1 MILHIAQ
8 FVNGFLKKIFL
19 MRNFIVTSLYMQTN
33 FILLCVILC
42 LTTIFTCA
50 ILFTGGINVKDRI
63 KQIRKSKNM
72 TQTEFGNVLHLSC
85 SAVNG
90 YEKGTR
96 NPSASIIASI
106 CEKFHVREEWLR
118 TGEGPMQEEM
128 KPFDVLAARF
138 GIAMVERDPLLVA
151 MLTALLKSTPEEL
164 EIIYRKAKEVV
175 AEVDRI
181 KNETP
186 EG

>member
-1 MILHIAQ
+1 MKNRIRIIRENAGLSQ
-8 FVNGFLKKIFL
+8 RDFGS
-19 MRNFIVTSLYMQTN
+19 SL
-33 FILLCVILC
+33 LL
-42 LTTIFTCA
+42 TGSA
-50 ILFTGGINVKDRI
+50 INLYESGKRI
-63 KQIRKSKNM
+63 
-72 TQTEFGNVLHLSC
+72 
-85 SAVNG
+85 
-90 YEKGTR
+90 
-96 NPSASIIASI
+96 PPASVIASI
-106 CEKFHVREEWLR
+106 CEKYRIREEWLR

>member
-1 MILHIAQ
+1 M
-8 FVNGFLKKIFL
+8 
-19 MRNFIVTSLYMQTN
+19 
-33 FILLCVILC
+33 
-42 LTTIFTCA
+42 
-50 ILFTGGINVKDRI
+50 KDRI
-63 KQIRKSKNM
+63 KIVRKNNNL
-72 TQTEFGNVLHLSC
+72 TQSEFGAALHMSQG
-85 SAVNG
+85 AINN
-90 YEKGTR
+90 YEKGIR
-96 NPSASIIASI
+96 IPPASVIASI

-164 EIIYRKAKEVV
+164 EIIYRKAREVV

>member
-1 MILHIAQ
+1 MKNRIRIIRENAGLSQ
-8 FVNGFLKKIFL
+8 RDFGS
-19 MRNFIVTSLYMQTN
+19 SL
-33 FILLCVILC
+33 LL
-42 LTTIFTCA
+42 TGSA
-50 ILFTGGINVKDRI
+50 INLYESGKRI
-63 KQIRKSKNM
+63 
-72 TQTEFGNVLHLSC
+72 
-85 SAVNG
+85 
-90 YEKGTR
+90 
-96 NPSASIIASI
+96 PPASVIASI
-106 CEKFHVREEWLR
+106 CEKYRIREEWLR

-164 EIIYRKAKEVV
+164 EIIYRKAREVV

>member
-1 MILHIAQ
+1 MR
-8 FVNGFLKKIFL
+8 KIS
-19 MRNFIVTSLYMQTN
+19 VSSLYIQTKI
-33 FILLCVILC
+33 ILLCVILY

-63 KQIRKSKNM
+63 KQIRKSKSM

>member
-1 MILHIAQ
+1 M
-8 FVNGFLKKIFL
+8 KE
-19 MRNFIVTSLYMQTN
+19 
-33 FILLCVILC
+33 
-42 LTTIFTCA
+42 
-50 ILFTGGINVKDRI
+50 RI
-63 KQIRKSKNM
+63 RLIRENSGLS
-72 TQTEFGNVLHLSC
+72 QREFGSTLLISG
-85 SAVNG
+85 SAINL
-90 YEKGTR
+90 YESGKR
-96 NPSASIIASI
+96 IPPASVIASI

-151 MLTALLKSTPEEL
+151 LLTSLLKSTPEEL
-164 EIIYRKAKEVV
+164 EIIYRKAREVV